1 MIHSTFIFRDTT
13 VSAFVM
19 LPAAV
24 ATNETLS
31 MTARIAYGILLS
43 RAMLSQKNSD
53 DWTNDDGQVY
63 CFFPV
68 GDLAKQLDRGKTQT
82 ESALNELERNGLLY
96 REKIGFNRP
105 NRLYV
110 KVPLDDSPA
119 R

>member
-1 MIHSTFIFRDTT
+1 MTQSTFIFRDTT

-24 ATNETLS
+24 ATNESLS

-43 RAMLSQKNSD
+43 RATLSQRKADDWSD
-53 DWTNDDGQVY
+53 DNGRIY
-63 CFFPV
+63 CIYSV
-68 GDLAKQLDRGKTQT
+68 AALAKQLHRGKTATQA
-82 ESALNELERNGLLY
+82 ALAELESNDLLVRVRQGY
-96 REKIGFNRP
+96 NRP

-110 KVPLDDSPA
+110 KVPIDDRPD